1 MDRFKETD
9 ARPAAFDELGH
20 SLQQVRKA
28 VDLLSFKGKKGKTVG
43 RLSRVCYLFLT
54 GY

>member
-1 MDRFKETD
+1 MDRFKEAD

-28 VDLLSFKGKKGKTVG
+28 VDLYHSKVK
-43 RLSRVCYLFLT
+43 RVKLLGGYLVSVI
-54 GY
+54 YS